1 LKIISIDL
9 LKIISK
15 RAFKNFNLLSD
26 KSKVKSKDN
35 YYMRTDSQY
44 INIPQLSLNKIRA
57 YVELLKVRLSL
68 LVAFS
73 CAFGYSLATHGS
85 INWLTLLMLTI
96 GGFLLSGASVCI
108 NQILEKD
115 LDRVMSRTQ
124 SRPLPTNRVT
134 VNETVFYVAI
144 LLLFGITILWFYT
157 NTLTVLLSLISVIL
171 YSFVYTPLKRVGPI
185 AVFVGAIPGALP
197 PLLGW
202 VAATNSIGY
211 EALIIFGIQFI
222 WQFPHFWAI
231 AWLADEDYKKAG
243 FKLLPS
249 GGGKDINTAIQIM
262 IYTLFLIPLGLLP
275 AKFGITG
282 LDSAIVAT
290 VCGVGFLAQTFSLM
304 KTGSRQSALRIMFGS
319 FLYLPIVQ
327 IAYLIDRI

>member
-1 LKIISIDL
+1 MISNTQHTSVLIFTL
-9 LKIISK
+9 LKV
-15 RAFKNFNLLSD
+15 RAF
-26 KSKVKSKDN
+26 
-35 YYMRTDSQY
+35 
-44 INIPQLSLNKIRA
+44 
-57 YVELLKVRLSL
+57 VELLKPRLSL

-73 CAFGYSLATHGS
+73 CAFGYGLATRGNVDWVTLS
-85 INWLTLLMLTI
+85 LLTLS
-96 GGFLLSGASVCI
+96 GFLLSGASVTI
-108 NQILEKD
+108 NQIIEKD
-115 LDRVMSRTQ
+115 LDKLMSRTLN
-124 SRPLPTNRVT
+124 RPIPTGRIT
-134 VNETVFYVAI
+134 VNEA
-144 LLLFGITILWFYT
+144 TIFAVVCLIGSLIVLWMST
-157 NTLTVLLSLISVIL
+157 NSLTVALSFISMLL

-202 VAATNSIGY
+202 IAATGSITH

-231 AWLADEDYKKAG
+231 AWVADDDYKKAG

-249 GGGKDINTAIQIM
+249 GGGKDHNTAIQIM
-262 IYTLFLIPLGLLP
+262 IYTMFLIPLGLLP

-290 VCGVGFLAQTFSLM
+290 VCGVAFFAQTFSLM

-327 IAYLIDRI
+327 IAYLLDKI

>member
-1 LKIISIDL
+1 MITEQVHTLTRFSLAIAK
-9 LKIISK
+9 
-15 RAFKNFNLLSD
+15 A
-26 KSKVKSKDN
+26 KSF
-35 YYMRTDSQY
+35 
-44 INIPQLSLNKIRA
+44 I
-57 YVELLKVRLSL
+57 ELLKVRLSL

-73 CAFGYSLATHGS
+73 CAFGYGLASGS
-85 INWLTLLMLTI
+85 DINWGILLMVTF

-108 NQILEKD
+108 NQIIEKD
-115 LDRVMSRTQ
+115 FDKLMKRTMQ
-124 SRPLPTNRVT
+124 RPIPTGRVT
-134 VNETVFYVAI
+134 PQEATLFAI
-144 LLLFGITILWFYT
+144 LCMALSVWILWVFT
-157 NTLTVLLSLISVIL
+157 NPLTVLLSLVSMVL

-202 VAATNSIGY
+202 IAATGQITY

-231 AWLADEDYKKAG
+231 AWVADEDYQKAG

-249 GGGKDINTAIQIM
+249 KEGKSINTAIQIM
-262 IYTLFLIPLGLLP
+262 VYTMFLIPLGLLP
-275 AKFGITG
+275 AVFGITG
-282 LDSAIVAT
+282 IYSAMVAT
-290 VCGVGFLAQTFSLM
+290 VCGVAFFAQTFALM

-327 IAYLIDRI
+327 IAYLLDKVS

>member
-1 LKIISIDL
+1 MNVNSAGVITEYSASVKTRAFIQL
-9 LKIISK
+9 LK
-15 RAFKNFNLLSD
+15 
-26 KSKVKSKDN
+26 
-35 YYMRTDSQY
+35 
-44 INIPQLSLNKIRA
+44 P
-57 YVELLKVRLSL
+57 RLSL

-73 CAFGYSLATHGS
+73 CAFGYVLATRGQMDWYVLS
-85 INWLTLLMLTI
+85 MLTL
-96 GGFLLSGASVCI
+96 GGFLLSGASVTI
-108 NQILEKD
+108 NQIIEKD
-115 LDRVMSRTQ
+115 LDKVMTRTMN
-124 SRPLPTNRVT
+124 RPIPMGKVSVQESIWYAT
-134 VNETVFYVAI
+134 F
-144 LLLFGITILWFYT
+144 LLVISLYILWVFT
-157 NTLTVLLSLISVIL
+157 NPLTVILSLVSMLL
-171 YSFVYTPLKRVGPI
+171 YCFAYTPLKRVGPI

-202 VAATNSIGY
+202 TAATASIGH

-231 AWLADEDYKKAG
+231 AWVADDDYKKAG

-249 GGGKDINTAIQIM
+249 GGGKDLNTAIQIM

-290 VCGVGFLAQTFSLM
+290 ICGVAFFAQTFSLM
-304 KTGSRQSALRIMFGS
+304 RTGSRQSALRIMFGS

-327 IAYLIDRI
+327 IAFLLDKI

>member
-1 LKIISIDL
+1 MISNTQHTSVLIFTL
-9 LKIISK
+9 LKV
-15 RAFKNFNLLSD
+15 RAF
-26 KSKVKSKDN
+26 
-35 YYMRTDSQY
+35 
-44 INIPQLSLNKIRA
+44 
-57 YVELLKVRLSL
+57 VELLKPRLSM

-73 CAFGYSLATHGS
+73 CAFGYGLATRGNVDWVTLS
-85 INWLTLLMLTI
+85 LLTLS
-96 GGFLLSGASVCI
+96 GFLLSGASVTI
-108 NQILEKD
+108 NQIIEKD
-115 LDRVMSRTQ
+115 LDKLMSRTLN
-124 SRPLPTNRVT
+124 RPIPTGRIT
-134 VNETVFYVAI
+134 VNEA
-144 LLLFGITILWFYT
+144 TIFAVVCLIGSLIVLWMST
-157 NTLTVLLSLISVIL
+157 NSLTVALSFISMLL

-202 VAATNSIGY
+202 IAATGSITH

-231 AWLADEDYKKAG
+231 AWVADDDYKKAG

-249 GGGKDINTAIQIM
+249 GGGKDHNTAIQIM
-262 IYTLFLIPLGLLP
+262 IYTMFLIPLGLLP

-290 VCGVGFLAQTFSLM
+290 VCGVAFFAQTFSLM

-327 IAYLIDRI
+327 IAYLLDKI

>member
-1 LKIISIDL
+1 MITGQVQAISKFSFVLAKVKAFIEL
-9 LKIISK
+9 LKI
-15 RAFKNFNLLSD
+15 
-26 KSKVKSKDN
+26 
-35 YYMRTDSQY
+35 
-44 INIPQLSLNKIRA
+44 
-57 YVELLKVRLSL
+57 RLSL

-73 CAFGYSLATHGS
+73 CAFGYSLAVRGDIHWPS
-85 INWLTLLMLTI
+85 LLMITL

-115 LDRVMSRTQ
+115 LDKLMNRTMNRPIPTARVSA
-124 SRPLPTNRVT
+124 
-134 VNETVFYVAI
+134 NEATIFSIVCMTLSI
-144 LLLFGITILWFYT
+144 WILWSYT
-157 NTLTVLLSLISVIL
+157 NPLTVALSILSMVL

-202 VAATNSIGY
+202 IAATGQISH

-231 AWLADEDYKKAG
+231 AWVADEDYTKAG

-249 GGGKDINTAIQIM
+249 SEGKNINTVIQIM
-262 IYTLFLIPLGLLP
+262 VYTMFLIPLGLLP
-275 AKFGITG
+275 ALFGITG
-282 LDSAIVAT
+282 INSAVVAT
-290 VCGVGFLAQTFSLM
+290 VCGVAFFAQTFSLM

-327 IAYLIDRI
+327 IAYLLDKVN